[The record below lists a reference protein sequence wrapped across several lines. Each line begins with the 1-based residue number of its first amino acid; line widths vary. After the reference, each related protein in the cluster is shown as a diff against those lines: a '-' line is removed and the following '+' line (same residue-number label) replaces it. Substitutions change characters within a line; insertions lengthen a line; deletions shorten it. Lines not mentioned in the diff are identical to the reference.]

1 MSSFLVVNPTADTEG
16 PHASTSSPSASDSS
30 AQQPLSSVHT
40 PLGEHPPQPMAPSQ
54 QQQQQQDPPPASVGF
69 PEVDQLGD
77 ATQEQRQQEW
87 QDPQKGG
94 DTVQVIRTPPIE
106 EQPLTLDTVAEEAP
120 APPASTDYPP
130 VDSLVRAT
138 RDAEAE
144 QQRQSELK
152 EVVQSSSS
160 SSSSSSQPDENDFAP
175 SHSLTLSAWRALF
188 RSSTYSMSVSTR
200 RKLYLVLGS
209 LAINLC
215 LPFINGVM
223 LGLGEI
229 FARETVAIY
238 FGIGPKASQ
247 ANAPRPARANVG
259 QVGLRAAAESGGGN
273 PKPGHRAYHLRF
285 SLMVLDSCSC
295 DFGCLMQLRP
305 RRLLSSSR
313 TLSSEYNRRIDSAT

>member
-1 MSSFLVVNPTADTEG
+1 
-16 PHASTSSPSASDSS
+16 
-30 AQQPLSSVHT
+30 
-40 PLGEHPPQPMAPSQ
+40 MAPSQ
-54 QQQQQQDPPPASVGF
+54 EEYPPASVGF

-77 ATQEQRQQEW
+77 APPSTTTTKHEQEW
-87 QDPQKGG
+87 QDPLKP

-106 EQPLTLDTVAEEAP
+106 EEPLMLDTVAEE

-130 VDSLVRAT
+130 VDSLVKAT
-138 RDAEAE
+138 REAEAE

-152 EVVQSSSS
+152 EVHSSSS
-160 SSSSSSQPDENDFAP
+160 TSDVDENDFAP

-200 RKLYLVLGS
+200 RKMYLILGS

-273 PKPGHRAYHLRF
+273 PKPGHRAYPLSFAGCR
-285 SLMVLDSCSC
+285 LMLILVCSALSCGQ
-295 DFGCLMQLRP
+295 DGC
-305 RRLLSSSR
+305 
-313 TLSSEYNRRIDSAT
+313 